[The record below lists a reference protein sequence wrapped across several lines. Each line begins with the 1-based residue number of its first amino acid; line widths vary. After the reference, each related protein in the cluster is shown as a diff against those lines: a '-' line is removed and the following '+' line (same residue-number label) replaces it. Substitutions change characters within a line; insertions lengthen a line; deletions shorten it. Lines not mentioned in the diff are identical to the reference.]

1 MLNITAG
8 DLALGSLPIEEL
20 QRRNWAAGFVPDMK
34 YIISTGTNGTTGLR
48 T

>member
-20 QRRNWAAGFVPDMK
+20 QRKNWAAGFVPDMK
-34 YIISTGTNGTTGLR
+34 STILTVINWTTGLR